1 MKINTEQ
8 SMAVIQSL
16 WQIMLA
22 SLIQIIYFLV
32 YKVLSTPTLNLPW
45 FRELPLMA
53 VYGLALLS

>member
-1 MKINTEQ
+1 
-8 SMAVIQSL
+8 MAVIQSL